1 MAGGTLGNDDVHAMG
16 RPVTVVPEE
25 ALPPSE
31 AVAGISR
38 PSADTLLP
46 EIHRPILSGPARY
59 ALRRLLL
66 IPAQLVFVLLVLYL
80 VIEVPIS
87 LTQAPPESLTGIDR
101 GFFQLVFNIFTG
113 NWGTTE
119 YSIGQTGFLNLHLTW
134 IQVFAYYIPS
144 SIQLALFALPIA
156 AVLAYPISLYAG
168 WSRRPGIDAPARLVT
183 LTGALLPVF
192 VVGTL
197 VLNALFLGYLGYFQD
212 IPSQG
217 LLPADFWFF
226 DRGGYPSW
234 ILYQFATQPT
244 GMPLVDAVIH
254 HAWTIAAISFTKTL
268 IQASVVAI
276 AYVAIFFRH
285 ARSIA
290 RSVREEVYIVGARSR
305 GISER
310 TLLWRHAA
318 RAVTPSFLL
327 IFALTIPEYLGV
339 QFAVEVAF
347 VDQSGFGYLIFASL
361 TTGQLAPVVPLVFLI
376 AIVVLVWALLVD
388 LIALRLDPRGLAGR

>member
-1 MAGGTLGNDDVHAMG
+1 
-16 RPVTVVPEE
+16 
-25 ALPPSE
+25 
-31 AVAGISR
+31 
-38 PSADTLLP
+38 
-46 EIHRPILSGPARY
+46 
-59 ALRRLLL
+59 
-66 IPAQLVFVLLVLYL
+66 
-80 VIEVPIS
+80 
-87 LTQAPPESLTGIDR
+87 
-101 GFFQLVFNIFTG
+101 
-113 NWGTTE
+113 
-119 YSIGQTGFLNLHLTW
+119 
-134 IQVFAYYIPS
+134 
-144 SIQLALFALPIA
+144 
-156 AVLAYPISLYAG
+156 
-168 WSRRPGIDAPARLVT
+168 
-183 LTGALLPVF
+183 LLPVF

-212 IPSQG
+212 VPSQG

-254 HAWTIAAISFTKTL
+254 HAWDIAIISLTKTL

-327 IFALTIPEYLGV
+327 VFALTIPEYLGV

-361 TTGQLAPVVPLVFLI
+361 TTGQLSPVIPLVFLI
-376 AIVVLVWALLVD
+376 AVVVLSWALIVD

>member
-1 MAGGTLGNDDVHAMG
+1 MTA
-16 RPVTVVPEE
+16 PPEE
-25 ALPPSE
+25 ARPPSE
-31 AVAGISR
+31 LRTASARSEPDGSR
-38 PSADTLLP
+38 LDSPPS
-46 EIHRPILSGPARY
+46 RLSGSTRY

-66 IPAQLVFVLLVLYL
+66 IPAQIVFVLLVLYL
-80 VIEVPIS
+80 VIDVPVS
-87 LTQAPPESLTGIDR
+87 LTQTPPESLSAIDR
-101 GFFQLVFNIFTG
+101 GFFQMVFNIFTG
-113 NWGTTE
+113 NWGTAAYLKYQLPWTQ
-119 YSIGQTGFLNLHLTW
+119 I
-134 IQVFAYYIPS
+134 FAYYIPP

-212 IPSQG
+212 VPSQG

-254 HAWTIAAISFTKTL
+254 HAWDIAIISLTKTL

-327 IFALTIPEYLGV
+327 VFALTIPEYLGV

-361 TTGQLAPVVPLVFLI
+361 TTGQLSPVIPLVFLI
-376 AIVVLVWALLVD
+376 AVVVLSWALIVD

>member
-1 MAGGTLGNDDVHAMG
+1 MTTSLQE
-16 RPVTVVPEE
+16 VPLSSGSRTE
-25 ALPPSE
+25 S
-31 AVAGISR
+31 SR
-38 PSADTLLP
+38 PSAAP
-46 EIHRPILSGPARY
+46 SSHGAPRPLLSGFARF
-59 ALRRLLL
+59 ALQRLLL
-66 IPAQLVFVLLVLYL
+66 IPAQLVFVILILYL
-80 VIEVPIS
+80 VIDVPIR
-87 LTQAPPESLTGIDR
+87 LTQSPPESLSGIDQ
-101 GFFQLVFNIFTG
+101 GFYQMVFNLFTG
-113 NWGTTE
+113 NWGTSTFVR
-119 YSIGQTGFLNLHLTW
+119 FLNGGGGPNPLEPIPWTQ
-134 IQVFAYYIPS
+134 IFAYYIPT

-156 AVLAYPISLYAG
+156 TVLAYPISLYAG
-168 WSRRPGIDAPARLVT
+168 WSRRPGFDAPARLVT

-197 VLNALFLGYLGYFQD
+197 VLNALFLGYLGYLQD
-212 IPSQG
+212 VPSQG

-234 ILYQFATQPT
+234 ILYGFATQPT
-244 GMPLVDAVIH
+244 GLPLVDAVIH
-254 HAWTIAAISFTKTL
+254 QAWNIAFISLTKTL

-318 RAVTPSFLL
+318 RAVAPSFLL
-327 IFALTIPEYLGV
+327 VFALTIPEYLGV

-347 VDQSGFGYLIFASL
+347 VDPGFGYLIFASL
-361 TTGQLAPVVPLVFLI
+361 TGGVLSPLVPLVFLMS
-376 AIVVLVWALLVD
+376 IVVLVWALIVD

>member
-1 MAGGTLGNDDVHAMG
+1 
-16 RPVTVVPEE
+16 VTPSAEVVPSSPGSLTGSTRTS
-25 ALPPSE
+25 AAVLPYGPP
-31 AVAGISR
+31 R
-38 PSADTLLP
+38 PF
-46 EIHRPILSGPARY
+46 LSGFARY
-59 ALRRLLL
+59 ALQRLLL
-66 IPAQLVFVLLVLYL
+66 IPAQLVFVILILYL
-80 VIEVPIS
+80 VIDVPIS
-87 LTQAPPESLTGIDR
+87 LTRTPPVSLAGIDQ
-101 GFFQLVFNIFTG
+101 GFYQMVFNLFTG
-113 NWGTTE
+113 NWGT
-119 YSIGQTGFLNLHLTW
+119 SSFVRFLNGGGGPNPAEPIPWTQ
-134 IQVFAYYIPS
+134 IFAYYIPT

-168 WSRRPGIDAPARLVT
+168 WSRRPGFDAPARLVT

-197 VLNALFLGYLGYFQD
+197 VLNALFVGYLGYLQD
-212 IPSQG
+212 VPSQG

-234 ILYQFATQPT
+234 ILYGFATQPT
-244 GMPLVDAVIH
+244 GLPLVDAVLH
-254 HAWTIAAISFTKTL
+254 QAWDIAFISLTKTL

-305 GISER
+305 GISEH

-318 RAVTPSFLL
+318 RSVAPSFLL
-327 IFALTIPEYLGV
+327 VFALTIPEYLGV

-347 VDQSGFGYLIFASL
+347 VDPGFGYLIFASL
-361 TTGQLAPVVPLVFLI
+361 TGGVLSPLVPLVFLMS
-376 AIVVLVWALLVD
+376 IVVLVWAFLVD
-388 LIALRLDPRGLAGR
+388 LTALRLDPRGLAGR

>member
-1 MAGGTLGNDDVHAMG
+1 MT
-16 RPVTVVPEE
+16 TSSEE
-25 ALPPSE
+25 APLGSAPRME
-31 AVAGISR
+31 HSR
-38 PSADTLLP
+38 PPAGPSRHGP
-46 EIHRPILSGPARY
+46 HRPFLSRFARY
-59 ALRRLLL
+59 TLQRLLL
-66 IPAQLVFVLLVLYL
+66 IPAQLVFVILILYL
-80 VIEVPIS
+80 VIDVPVYLTRTAPMS
-87 LTQAPPESLTGIDR
+87 LAGIDQ
-101 GFFQLVFNIFTG
+101 GFYQLVFNLFTG
-113 NWGTTE
+113 NWGT
-119 YSIGQTGFLNLHLTW
+119 SSFVRFLNGGGGPNPAEPIPWTQ
-134 IQVFAYYIPS
+134 IFAYYIPT
-144 SIQLALFALPIA
+144 SIQLALFAIPIA

-168 WSRRPGIDAPARLVT
+168 WSRRPGFDAPARLVT

-197 VLNALFLGYLGYFQD
+197 VLNALFAGYLGYLQD
-212 IPSQG
+212 VPSQG

-234 ILYQFATQPT
+234 ILYGFATQPT
-244 GMPLVDAVIH
+244 GLPLVDAVVH
-254 HAWTIAAISFTKTL
+254 QAWNIAFISLTKTL

-318 RAVTPSFLL
+318 RAVAPSFLL
-327 IFALTIPEYLGV
+327 VFALTIPEYLGV

-347 VDQSGFGYLIFASL
+347 ADPGFGYLIFASL
-361 TTGQLAPVVPLVFLI
+361 TGGVLSPLVPLVFLMS
-376 AIVVLVWALLVD
+376 IVVLVWAFLVD
-388 LIALRLDPRGLAGR
+388 LLALRLDPRGLAGR